1 MNFGSP
7 PGYFNPCRGDPVVRL
22 LTLSLTAALAASLTV
37 SPSLAAQKSVGGS
50 SERVTVRSQ
59 PGAPLRISAVAD
71 NSDDPE
77 APLVSFLVENVTG
90 KPIQAYWISYDTVAH
105 GGDVTLGVGV
115 NAGTSEQV
123 LPPGRRREA
132 GVLNRGG
139 QRLKLWVDFVEFTDG
154 TTWGEDASRYAE
166 SLAGQRAGARG
177 IRAPPQAAGDR
188 RPAGR
193 DGRRRQERNSRRRR
207 GPVARRTELP
217 LWRPW
222 RAVAGP
228 SGSPERRVTRG
239 RVRAAAA
246 LRLVGALA
254 PALKSSDPNSS
265 LRGEGRPRAS

>member
-1 MNFGSP
+1 M
-7 PGYFNPCRGDPVVRL
+7 RL
-22 LTLSLTAALAASLTV
+22 LTLSPTAALAASLTV

-166 SLAGQRAGARG
+166 SLAGQRAGARAESERLLKLLETG
-177 IRAPPQAAGDR
+177 GLLAVMDAAGKSVTHAAGAAPSRAEQNFLFGVRGVRLRVHRAHQSGGLPAVESALRQPYDWSARSR
-188 RPAGR
+188 RP
-193 DGRRRQERNSRRRR
+193 
-207 GPVARRTELP
+207 
-217 LWRPW
+217 
-222 RAVAGP
+222 
-228 SGSPERRVTRG
+228 
-239 RVRAAAA
+239 
-246 LRLVGALA
+246 
-254 PALKSSDPNSS
+254 
-265 LRGEGRPRAS
+265 